1 MRELARRLCYLY
13 LETEIRMDHIHLD
26 QIYLQKPGSRLTTW
40 KWYAGV
46 NYFCAQG
53 DRRWWQDHRIPGGMA
68 FSVNS
73 VGHLVKSGIIA
84 NAMRELGELTGTP
97 DEDYPVLK
105 VDSLDK
111 ALELAMRT
119 IAMASETE
127 SGRATELLPLAS
139 DRSEMP
145 VPECPVKLSKL
156 VSDKNYC
163 EYIGW
168 YHTDYTLPS
177 EYFLPDVRRPAEL
190 IAHSLDFTYLFH
202 QNIDNPDFRL
212 MGEGHQI
219 RDLTINGEELLS
231 LRDLYGLGL
240 KRRMDWEEEVLIATQ
255 DRLSRILSA

>member
-1 MRELARRLCYLY
+1 LEQSDEAIREKIQTSRLEWTREGFEGKKSGFIILAVSPRIAYARPSPAMRELARRLCYLY

-84 NAMRELGELTGTP
+84 DAMRELGELTGTP
-97 DEDYPVLK
+97 DEDYPVAK

-145 VPECPVKLSKL
+145 VPECSVKLSKL

-163 EYIGW
+163 EY
-168 YHTDYTLPS
+168 
-177 EYFLPDVRRPAEL
+177 
-190 IAHSLDFTYLFH
+190 
-202 QNIDNPDFRL
+202 
-212 MGEGHQI
+212 
-219 RDLTINGEELLS
+219 RD
-231 LRDLYGLGL
+231 
-240 KRRMDWEEEVLIATQ
+240 
-255 DRLSRILSA
+255 